1 MEDITIIEESSCN
14 RRFLLQEALFRLL
27 ELLKGLGDIG
37 FGSILR
43 GWRSFLDDLTMGEE
57 NLIVL
62 IEAVSCLDFV
72 VGSSIQTF
80 GITERGW
87 SQKQKDD
94 KNSTTQNEGQK
105 DKI

>member
-1 MEDITIIEESSCN
+1 MKDITIIEDFSCN

-27 ELLKGLGDIG
+27 ELLKGFGDIG

-43 GWRSFLDDLTMGEE
+43 GLRSFLDDLTMGEE

-72 VGSSIQTF
+72 VGGSIQTF
-80 GITERGW
+80 GITLRR
-87 SQKQKDD
+87 
-94 KNSTTQNEGQK
+94 
-105 DKI
+105 

>member
-1 MEDITIIEESSCN
+1 MNILVVKEV
-14 RRFLLQEALFRLL
+14 FLQEALFRLL

-43 GWRSFLDDLTMGEE
+43 GGKSFLDDLIMGEE
-57 NLIVL
+57 NIIVL

-80 GITERGW
+80 GITQRG
-87 SQKQKDD
+87 
-94 KNSTTQNEGQK
+94 
-105 DKI
+105 